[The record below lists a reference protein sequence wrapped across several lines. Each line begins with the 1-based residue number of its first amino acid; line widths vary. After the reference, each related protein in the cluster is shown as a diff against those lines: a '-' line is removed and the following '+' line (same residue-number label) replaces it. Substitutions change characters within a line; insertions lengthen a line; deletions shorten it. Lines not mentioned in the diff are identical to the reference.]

1 MDARSGMP
9 GSGPNST
16 AGLSQAYRVNICGES
31 LQLRSDQPPQVIE
44 QVASFLDKRIR
55 EISQGT
61 MNSDKF
67 RLVALAAM
75 NLAEEL
81 LTVRTQLEDYN
92 SLNRSLEKQAKTL
105 SDSLDK
111 AIRPTG

>member
-1 MDARSGMP
+1 MDAQPGITSSGSNHP
-9 GSGPNST
+9 S
-16 AGLSQAYRVNICGES
+16 GLSQVYRVNICGES

-44 QVASFLDKRIR
+44 QVAGFLDKRIR

-81 LTVRTQLEDYN
+81 LTLRNQLEDYH

-105 SDSLDK
+105 SESLDK
-111 AIRPTG
+111 AIRPAG

>member
-1 MDARSGMP
+1 MDVRSGMP
-9 GSGPNST
+9 AAGSNM
-16 AGLSQAYRVNICGES
+16 SQAYRVNICGES
-31 LQLRSDQPPQVIE
+31 LQLRSDQPPHVIE
-44 QVASFLDKRIR
+44 QVAGFLDKRIR

-81 LTVRTQLEDYN
+81 IAVRTQLENTKEDYN
-92 SLNRSLEKQAKTL
+92 SLNHRLEKQAKTL
-105 SDSLDK
+105 SESLDRALIK
-111 AIRPTG
+111 P